1 MRCGWGPIDD
11 TWGLLMAAPSAD
23 AFDVVV
29 IGAGLGGLSAGA
41 CLAKAGRRVLV
52 VEREDGP
59 GGNARAFRR
68 GPYTFDPAIH
78 VTAQGFNIEFLDF
91 YLSALGIAERVE
103 LLRAEDFFG
112 VDIDG
117 QRWRLPVGLDA
128 LKDYLAEQFPDEAD
142 GVRSFIETCAQTT
155 RESQA
160 PPPRV
165 GLADL
170 DAVKAA
176 LPMLF
181 KYRRATLADVLDE
194 HLEDPLAKA
203 VCAASWPYLGLPP
216 GRTSFMA
223 YSGAL
228 MALLDPGPLY
238 VKGSFQSLADALAGC
253 IEEHGGE
260 VLSATSVTA
269 IELAD
274 GRVAG
279 VELDGAQTDGGEA
292 NGGARGGGRRVA
304 AKVVVSNADARQTF
318 ERLLPAEA
326 LPERFMRRLGKMR
339 PSISAFVLF
348 SAARLDPA
356 AHGLSHEHFV
366 YPSDNHD
373 AVYDGVLE
381 GSLGGTWFSLPSIH
395 DSSLAPAG
403 EHVIV
408 FSSLMPYDIGE
419 PWEEAKPRYMEQML
433 DAVERTLPGY
443 RAALTFADCATP
455 ATFQRYT
462 LAEQGAAY
470 GWENTPDQTVPKRLD
485 FRTPIEGLFL
495 AGHWTHPGTG
505 SIRCLL
511 SGAQTAAAIEG
522 REHPVELLASFSGAA

>member
-1 MRCGWGPIDD
+1 
-11 TWGLLMAAPSAD
+11 MAAPAGDS
-23 AFDVVV
+23 FDVVV
-29 IGAGLGGLSAGA
+29 IGSGLGGLSAGA
-41 CLAKAGRRVLV
+41 CLAKAGRKVLV
-52 VEREDGP
+52 VEREEGP

-68 GPYTFDPAIH
+68 GRYTFDPAIH

-91 YLSALGIAERVE
+91 YLSALGIGGEVE

-128 LKDYLAEQFPDEAD
+128 LKSYLAEQFPHDAD
-142 GVRSFIETCAQTT
+142 GVTNFIETCAQTT

-165 GLADL
+165 GLGDL

-181 KYRRATLADVLDE
+181 KYRRSTLADVLE
-194 HLEDPLAKA
+194 EYIKDPLAKA
-203 VCAASWPYLGLPP
+203 VCGASWPYLGLPP

-238 VKGSFQSLADALAGC
+238 VRGSFQSLADALARC
-253 IEEHGGE
+253 IEDNGGE
-260 VLSATSVTA
+260 IATATSATA
-269 IELAD
+269 IELAG
-274 GRVAG
+274 GRVVG
-279 VELDGAQTDGGEA
+279 VELDGGVGAGGRGSGE
-292 NGGARGGGRRVA
+292 RDGGGRDGGGRDGAWHVA
-304 AKVVVSNADARQTF
+304 APVVVSNADARQTF

-326 LPERFMRRLGKMR
+326 LPERFMRRLAKMR

-348 SAARLDPA
+348 SAAKLDPA
-356 AHGLSHEHFV
+356 EHGLSHEHFV
-366 YPSDNHD
+366 YPSADHD
-373 AVYDGVLE
+373 ADYDGVLE
-381 GSLGGTWFSLPSIH
+381 GKPGGTWFSLPSLH
-395 DSSLAPAG
+395 DSSLAPEG

-419 PWEEAKPRYMEQML
+419 PWEQAKPRYMELML
-433 DAVERTLPGY
+433 AAAERVLPGY
-443 RAALTFADCATP
+443 RDALTFADCATP

-511 SGAQTAAAIEG
+511 SGVQTAAAIEG
-522 REHPVELLASFSGAA
+522 REHPVELLGSLAGA

>member
-1 MRCGWGPIDD
+1 
-11 TWGLLMAAPSAD
+11 MAVPAGDRPSGD
-23 AFDVVV
+23 PPSGDEFDVVV
-29 IGAGLGGLSAGA
+29 IGAGLGGLSAAA

-78 VTAQGFNIEFLDF
+78 VTAQGFNVEFLDF
-91 YLSALGIAERVE
+91 YLTALGIHERVE
-103 LLRAEDFFG
+103 LLAAEDCFG
-112 VDIDG
+112 VDIDSE
-117 QRWRLPVGLDA
+117 RWRLPVGLQA
-128 LKDYLAEQFPDEAD
+128 LKDYLAERFPHEAD
-142 GVRSFIETCAQTT
+142 GVRRFVETCAQTT

-170 DAVKAA
+170 DAVKAQ

-194 HLEDPLAKA
+194 HMRDPLAKA
-203 VCAASWPYLGLPP
+203 VCAAQWPYLGLPP

-223 YSGAL
+223 YSGAW
-228 MALLDPGPLY
+228 MALVEPGPLY
-238 VKGSFQSLADALAGC
+238 VRGSFQSLADALAQC
-253 IEEHGGE
+253 IADNGGE
-260 VLSATSVTA
+260 FLPATSVTA
-269 IELAD
+269 IELAG

-279 VELDGAQTDGGEA
+279 VELDGGE
-292 NGGARGGGRRVA
+292 RVA
-304 AKVVVSNADARQTF
+304 AGVVVSNADARQTF
-318 ERLLPAEA
+318 ERLLPATS
-326 LPERFMRRLGKMR
+326 LPERFRRRLAKMR
-339 PSISAFVLF
+339 PSVSAFVLF
-348 SAARLDPA
+348 SAAKLDPA
-356 AHGLSHEHFV
+356 AHGLSHEHFL
-366 YPSDNHD
+366 YPGTDHD
-373 AVYDGVLE
+373 ADFDGVLRGE
-381 GSLGGTWFSLPSIH
+381 LGGMWFSLPSTH
-395 DSSLAPAG
+395 DASLAPAG

-408 FSSLMPYDIGE
+408 LSSLMAYDIGE
-419 PWEEAKPRYMEQML
+419 PWEQAKPRYTELML
-433 DAVERTLPGY
+433 QAAERTLPGY
-443 RAALTFADCATP
+443 RDALTFADSATP

-462 LAEQGAAY
+462 LAERGAAY

-485 FRTPIEGLFL
+485 FRTPIEGLLL

-522 REHPVELLASFSGAA
+522 RENPVELLASLAGGG

>member
-1 MRCGWGPIDD
+1 M
-11 TWGLLMAAPSAD
+11 APSSGD
-23 AFDVVV
+23 TFDVVV

-41 CLAKAGRRVLV
+41 CLAKAGRRVLL

-91 YLSALGIAERVE
+91 YLAALGIGEQVQ
-103 LLRAEDFFG
+103 LLRAQDTFG

-117 QRWRLPVGLDA
+117 DRWNLPVGLEA
-128 LKDYLAEQFPDEAD
+128 LKTYLAEQFPHEAD
-142 GVRSFIETCAQTT
+142 GVRDFVETCAQTT

-165 GLADL
+165 GLGDL
-170 DAVKAA
+170 DALKAA

-181 KYRRATLADVLDE
+181 KYRRSTLSDVLE
-194 HLEDPLAKA
+194 EFVKDPLLRA
-203 VCAASWPYLGLPP
+203 VCGASWPYLGLPP

-223 YSGAL
+223 YSGAW
-228 MALLDPGPLY
+228 MALQDPGPLY
-238 VKGSFQSLADALAGC
+238 VRGSFQSLADALAGC
-253 IEEHGGE
+253 IVGNGGE
-260 VLSATSVTA
+260 IALGTSATA
-269 IELAD
+269 IRLAD

-279 VELDGAQTDGGEA
+279 VELDGTEH
-292 NGGARGGGRRVA
+292 VA
-304 AKVVVSNADARQTF
+304 AEVVVSNADARQTF
-318 ERLLPAEA
+318 ERLLPADA
-326 LPERFMRRLGKMR
+326 LSERFRRRLAKMR

-348 SAARLDPA
+348 SAAKLDPA

-366 YPSDNHD
+366 YSSVDHD
-373 AVYDGVLE
+373 ADFDGVLQ
-381 GSLGGTWFSLPSIH
+381 GKLGGTWFSLPSIH
-395 DSSLAPAG
+395 DSSLAPEG

-408 FSSLMPYDIGE
+408 FSSLMSYDIGE
-419 PWEEAKPRYMEQML
+419 PWEQAKPRYTELMMQ
-433 DAVERTLPGY
+433 AAERTLPGY
-443 RAALTFADCATP
+443 RDALTFSDCATP

-470 GWENTPDQTVPKRLD
+470 GWENTPNQTVPKRLD
-485 FRTPIEGLFL
+485 FRTPIDGLFL

-522 REHPVELLASFSGAA
+522 REHPVELLASLAGGA

>member
-1 MRCGWGPIDD
+1 
-11 TWGLLMAAPSAD
+11 MAAPAGDS
-23 AFDVVV
+23 FDVVV

-59 GGNARAFRR
+59 GGNTRAFRR

-91 YLSALGIAERVE
+91 YLSALGIAGDVE

-112 VDIDG
+112 VDIAG
-117 QRWRLPVGLDA
+117 ERFRLPIGLEP
-128 LKDYLAEQFPDEAD
+128 LKGYLAERFPHEAD
-142 GVRSFIETCAQTT
+142 GVTRFVETCAQTT

-194 HLEDPLAKA
+194 HLKDPLAKA
-203 VCAASWPYLGLPP
+203 VCAAAWPYLGLPP
-216 GRTSFMA
+216 GRLSFMA

-253 IEEHGGE
+253 IAEHGGE
-260 VLSATSVTA
+260 VLTGTSVTA
-269 IELAD
+269 IELAE

-279 VELDGAQTDGGEA
+279 VELDGSE
-292 NGGARGGGRRVA
+292 RVA

-318 ERLLPAEA
+318 ERLLPADA
-326 LPERFMRRLGKMR
+326 LPERFRRRLAKMR
-339 PSISAFVLF
+339 PSISALVLF
-348 SAARLDPA
+348 SAAKLDPA
-356 AHGLSHEHFV
+356 AHGLSHEHFLH
-366 YPSDNHD
+366 PTGNLD
-373 AVYDGVLE
+373 AVYDGVLK
-381 GSLGGTWFSLPSIH
+381 GSLGGTWLSLPSIH
-395 DSSLAPAG
+395 DPSLAPAG

-419 PWEEAKPRYMEQML
+419 PWVEAKPRYMEL
-433 DAVERTLPGY
+433 ALAAVERTLPGY
-443 RAALTFADCATP
+443 REALTYADCATP

-485 FRTPIEGLFL
+485 YRTPIEGLFL

-522 REHPVELLASFSGAA
+522 REHPIELLASLAGGA